1 MLKTVAGRALL
12 AGLLLLTILVVPL
25 LAQQDRYE
33 EESGVADK
41 ARDLFNKA
49 QRLEQAGKPEE
60 AVKTY
65 QNAIR
70 LEPTYAEAYQQMGL
84 AYASL
89 NQFPEAVK
97 AFQEVI
103 RLRPQSSL
111 AQGNLGAA
119 YMKMG
124 RFQEARNAF
133 REAVRLRPD
142 DAEAHYNLGL
152 ALGKLTRDQ
161 EALAEFSQAVKLQPD
176 LARAQRNLG
185 LANLNLNHL
194 DEAKKALQEAA
205 ALDPKDPQ
213 VHYALC
219 VYYARTGDVQAAN
232 KEFKT
237 LQDLDKDLA
246 RKLAEQIKK

>member
-1 MLKTVAGRALL
+1 MLKTVAGRAVM
-12 AGLLLLTILVVPL
+12 AGLLLLTILAGPL
-25 LAQQDRYE
+25 PAQQDRYE
-33 EESGVADK
+33 EESGVSAK
-41 ARDLFNKA
+41 ARELFNKA

-60 AVKTY
+60 AIKTY

-89 NQFPEAVK
+89 NQYPEAVK

-142 DAEAHYNLGL
+142 DAERPLQSGAGP
-152 ALGKLTRDQ
+152 GQT
-161 EALAEFSQAVKLQPD
+161 EAGPGGPGGVQPGRQT
-176 LARAQRNLG
+176 AAQPG
-185 LANLNLNHL
+185 
-194 DEAKKALQEAA
+194 
-205 ALDPKDPQ
+205 PGPPQ
-213 VHYALC
+213 PGAWPIS
-219 VYYARTGDVQAAN
+219 T
-232 KEFKT
+232 
-237 LQDLDKDLA
+237 
-246 RKLAEQIKK
+246 